1 MASVGH
7 RYTCKQNTHIHKIFR
22 RKKNSLWYVLKETGG
37 KEAQHL
43 WLGAQLPFKSSGK
56 GSKGSD
62 KSQTIGKGEQEGS
75 QPAHLKEGLSPED
88 VACMVSIAAR
98 NECFRSRK
106 KTGLNKNV
114 TQTKA
119 KQSVIRS
126 IKHERAYTIVYTDA
140 TCRVCDTTAEQVQV
154 MRK

>member
-1 MASVGH
+1 M
-7 RYTCKQNTHIHKIFR
+7 
-22 RKKNSLWYVLKETGG
+22 
-37 KEAQHL
+37 
-43 WLGAQLPFKSSGK
+43 
-56 GSKGSD
+56 
-62 KSQTIGKGEQEGS
+62 
-75 QPAHLKEGLSPED
+75 SPED

-140 TCRVCDTTAEQVQV
+140 TCRVCDTTAEQV
-154 MRK
+154 